1 MSSAPRSRLSPPP
14 LSNNSQAPILSIPCG
29 QQPKETT
36 PILESHRWWRCDG
49 CAKFHTWSSQRQLWD
64 FAKKKIFREFKIRW
78 WELFDE
84 SSITRCVRS
93 IAMSDERHLDVSALW
108 AAGIFCRLSHC
119 WRLRLGRSC
128 LCLTVVFACWLSIS
142 EYTLWML
149 LDRTLYTFCQRCSI
163 LMHVTLYLRS
173 LTKIP

>member
-36 PILESHRWWRCDG
+36 PILESHRWWRFDG

-149 LDRTLYTFCQRCSI
+149 LDRSKLYTHFVNVVVSWC
-163 LMHVTLYLRS
+163 MWLYIWDL
-173 LTKIP
+173 